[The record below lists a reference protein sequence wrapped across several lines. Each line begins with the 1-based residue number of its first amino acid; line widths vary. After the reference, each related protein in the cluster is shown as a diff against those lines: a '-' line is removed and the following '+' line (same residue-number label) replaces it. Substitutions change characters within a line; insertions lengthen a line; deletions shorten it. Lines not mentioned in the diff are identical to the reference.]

1 METPDLPRLGDL
13 VRRHRTAAA
22 LSQEELAERA
32 GLSVRAISDLERG
45 IRQMPRLETVRMLAD
60 ALALGDVERAALL
73 AAARPAVVPG
83 VADAAR
89 STRRTLPV
97 PLTRLIGR
105 EADLAAVRAELHA
118 DDCRLLTLTG
128 PGGVGKT
135 RLALAVAASM
145 DDAFPDGR
153 ISSISPR

>member
-83 VADAAR
+83 VADTAR

-105 EADLAAVRAELHA
+105 EADLAAVRAALQA
-118 DDCRLLTLTG
+118 DE
-128 PGGVGKT
+128 VGCS
-135 RLALAVAASM
+135 RSPDLGASAKHGWPSPWQPRWTM
-145 DDAFPDGR
+145 PSPTVR